1 MTDGTERS
9 PRDPKPDGRLRA
21 ALEPSEE
28 QVQRVAG
35 RALEA
40 RGARRPSLALMAA
53 LSAAA
58 GVLVLLGALLLPAAR
73 SGSGPGSRVG
83 PEPPPTAAAARFSL
97 TNRDGLLVVRDPDG
111 AVTFLHSRER
121 SGEPPRGMRLIVRRR
136 DRP

>member
-9 PRDPKPDGRLRA
+9 LRDRRPDGRLRA

-40 RGARRPSLALMAA
+40 RGDRRPSLALVAA

-58 GVLVLLGALLLPAAR
+58 GALVLLGALLLPAVR
-73 SGSGPGSRVG
+73 SGSGPGSG
-83 PEPPPTAAAARFSL
+83 PAPEPPPTAAAARYSL

-111 AVTFLHSRER
+111 GVTFLHSRER
-121 SGEPPRGMRLIVRRR
+121 PDEAPRGMRMIVRKGN
-136 DRP
+136 RP